1 MQMVCKLLK
10 HCAGIVFISN
20 TLCRFSRMKKF
31 VILSILI
38 VLLVCRLSGFTEGG
52 DNKELSKNAGPSENG
67 AAIQHTKSDNP
78 VFDQAVVDYHAGM
91 YADAL
96 EKFKAVSQQEP
107 DESTRKERLLRYI
120 ADSLYFLGLKGEKNN
135 LLAACDLYKN
145 IMQRYPGS
153 RDDNAVA
160 LYRVADSYAALNFY
174 YEAKRE
180 FENFCVSYPDS
191 PYVPEAILRM
201 GDVLYKMKKFD
212 EAALKY
218 EEYVRKFPAEKHAK
232 TAYFNLGD
240 CYSQVH
246 KEEVAEKWYRD
257 ALDKWPELESIPE
270 EVLLNIGIH
279 YYRTTKYRDAMR
291 IFFFYVN
298 AFPESENY
306 KKGLFFTAR
315 SFMELDQLPLSL
327 KMYSLIIERFPNS
340 REAMESAIIMAN
352 IGVKK
357 PGMKVPLYFQGM
369 QNYKDPLQTYNDMLT
384 KFPTGEYAEDLLFQK
399 GFLLFKNN
407 RHKESFDAYRQLLS
421 QFPQGKYKA
430 EALKYFIV
438 TADRLVEEHYAKG
451 DYLALADIYYK
462 SRDKGSISGDNFK
475 IAYGMGDSLRRLRL
489 NDEAME
495 VFEKLLKTSGNVAEK
510 NKILL
515 AIADTECERG
525 NYSNVE
531 RALSQLSSSLA
542 EAERKSKSHNRKNI
556 STTAAKPALP
566 ESSVQRHMNRV
577 LGNVYFKKG
586 LFEKAALYYD
596 KVLASG
602 ESIEGMAM
610 IYKNYAE
617 CLKAMNSLKMAAASY
632 QKAIEVY
639 NRESQKYP
647 LEVMIDSY
655 RGLGDCLYEEGKYLE
670 AISMYKQSLT
680 KRERHT
686 ENLWTLYS
694 MGRGYAELRESGMA
708 DKSFSELKTM
718 GGEGF
723 WSSIADHA
731 LREYSWHEKYAL
743 VRK

>member
-1 MQMVCKLLK
+1 
-10 HCAGIVFISN
+10 
-20 TLCRFSRMKKF
+20 MKKF

-52 DNKELSKNAGPSENG
+52 DNKELSKNTGPSEDG
-67 AAIQHTKSDNP
+67 AAIQHTASDNP
-78 VFDQAVVDYHAGM
+78 LFDQAVADYHAGM

-96 EKFKAVSQQEP
+96 EKFKAVSQKEP
-107 DESTRKERLLRYI
+107 DESPRKEKLLRYI
-120 ADSLYFLGLKGEKNN
+120 ADSLYFLGLKGEKSN

-145 IMQRYPGS
+145 IIQRYPGS

-191 PYVPEAILRM
+191 PHAPEAVFRM

-218 EEYVRKFPAEKHAK
+218 EEYVRKFPAGKYAK

-240 CYSQVH
+240 CYSQGH

-270 EVLLNIGIH
+270 DVLLNIGMH
-279 YYRTTKYRDAMR
+279 YFRSTKYRDALR

-298 AFPESENY
+298 AFPESENC

-315 SFMELDQLPLSL
+315 SFMELDQLLLSL
-327 KMYSLIIERFPNS
+327 KMYSLIIERYPNS

-384 KFPTGEYAEDLLFQK
+384 KFPTGEYGEDLLFQK
-399 GFLLFKNN
+399 GFLLFKSN
-407 RHKESFDAYRQLLS
+407 RQRESFDAYRQLLS

-430 EALKYFIV
+430 EALKYFIML
-438 TADRLVEEHYAKG
+438 AERLVEESYTKG
-451 DYLALADIYYK
+451 DYLALADVYFK
-462 SRDKGSISGDNFK
+462 TRDKGFISGDNFK
-475 IAYGMGDSLRRLRL
+475 MAYGMGDSLRRLRL

-510 NKILL
+510 NTILL

-525 NYSNVE
+525 NYDNVE
-531 RALSQLSSSLA
+531 RALSQLSSSPV
-542 EAERKSKSHNRKNI
+542 EVERKSKFHNRKNI
-556 STTAAKPALP
+556 SNATVKPSLP
-566 ESSVQRHMNRV
+566 ENSLQRHMNRI

-586 LFEKAALYYD
+586 QFEKAALYYA
-596 KVLASG
+596 KVLVSG
-602 ESIEGMAM
+602 EGIEGVAV
-610 IYKNYAE
+610 IYRNYAV
-617 CLKAMNSLKMAAASY
+617 CLKAMNSLTMATASY
-632 QKAIEVY
+632 QKAIEAY

-647 LEVMIDSY
+647 VEVIIDSY
-655 RGLGDCLYEEGKYLE
+655 RGLGECLYDEGKYQE
-670 AISMYKQSLT
+670 AISMYKQSLAQ
-680 KRERHT
+680 REKQT
-686 ENLWTLYS
+686 ENLWTLYNI
-694 MGRGYAELRESGMA
+694 GRGYSELRESGMA
-708 DKSFSELKTM
+708 EKTFSELKTK

-723 WSSIADHA
+723 WSYIADHA

-743 VRK
+743 VRQ